1 MLHVSRRYTKKFQG
15 VDEHGEVGGYD
26 NARDLC
32 RDLGEVVDVLWLS
45 GTPSLQIPSLL
56 DIAGAVTSYIP
67 AFPPAPGAIFA
78 LLRKL
83 DHAFVSLLR
92 GEDSITG
99 EVLPGFCDGGRG
111 FSRTDSRCP

>member
-45 GTPSLQIPSLL
+45 GTRRFC
-56 DIAGAVTSYIP
+56 V
-67 AFPPAPGAIFA
+67 
-78 LLRKL
+78 
-83 DHAFVSLLR
+83 
-92 GEDSITG
+92 
-99 EVLPGFCDGGRG
+99 VLF
-111 FSRTDSRCP
+111 